1 MKRVLVASLFAAV
14 AAQPP
19 QTGIPCSWRH
29 SPIDVPKD
37 PDLYLGTWY
46 TIGITNKAW
55 NRNHM
60 CTQIN
65 ITPDSGGG
73 QNRVYTGATFAS
85 SPEQAT
91 PNINLTKYKATL
103 VAADLTTFDP
113 PYKLLFPFPG
123 AAPNPFY
130 VAATD
135 GDGTPGGITAVAFY
149 ACDGGGGNNSQLF
162 YLSRA
167 PYFMPP
173 VTVKRLAAKV
183 AKAIGNAAD
192 IQLDL
197 VAQAAGWCDYAFPPT
212 AASVHLDQ
220 GTAIAVAAATK
231 LEASIPATKKPLD
244 CCGDKTFGPID
255 CSCSLDDTKHCV
267 NGKAP
272 CKP

>member
-1 MKRVLVASLFAAV
+1 MKRALLAGLFASV

-19 QTGIPCSWRH
+19 HTGIPCSWRH
-29 SPIDVPKD
+29 SPVDVPKD
-37 PDLYLGTWY
+37 PALYLGTWY

-55 NRNHM
+55 SRNHV
-60 CTQIN
+60 CTQVN
-65 ITPDSGGG
+65 IAPASGGG
-73 QNRVYTGATFAS
+73 PNRVYTGATFAS
-85 SPEQAT
+85 SPAQTT
-91 PNINLTKYKATL
+91 PNVNLTKYEATL
-103 VAADLTTFDP
+103 VAADLKTFDP
-113 PYKLLFPFPG
+113 PYKLKFPFPG
-123 AAPNPFY
+123 AVPNPFY

-135 GDGTPGGITAVAFY
+135 GDGTRGGGITAVAFY

-183 AKAIGNAAD
+183 AKAIGNAPE
-192 IQLDL
+192 IQMDL
-197 VAQAAGWCDYAFPPT
+197 VAQAAGWCDYALPPT
-212 AASVHLDQ
+212 HDPTATSLRTD
-220 GTAIAVAAATK
+220 GGGAIAVAA
-231 LEASIPATKKPLD
+231 SMPATETPLD